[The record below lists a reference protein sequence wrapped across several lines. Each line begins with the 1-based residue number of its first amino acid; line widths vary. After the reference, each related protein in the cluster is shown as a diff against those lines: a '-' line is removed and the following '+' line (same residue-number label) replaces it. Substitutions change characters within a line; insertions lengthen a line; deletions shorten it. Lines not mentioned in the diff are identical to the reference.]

1 MTELLNFQGISTVL
15 IVGLVILLSVT
26 ILRRPIKL
34 LFRLLL
40 NTIGGFIVLFLVNL
54 AAPLIGVAP
63 LSLNWLNALIVGI
76 FGLPGVGLLLILRWL
91 LII

>member
-1 MTELLNFQGISTVL
+1 MTGLLSFQSISTVL

-40 NTIGGFIVLFLVNL
+40 NTIGGFIVLFLINL
-54 AAPLIGVAP
+54 VTPLVGIAPLG
-63 LSLNWLNALIVGI
+63 LSWLNALIVGI